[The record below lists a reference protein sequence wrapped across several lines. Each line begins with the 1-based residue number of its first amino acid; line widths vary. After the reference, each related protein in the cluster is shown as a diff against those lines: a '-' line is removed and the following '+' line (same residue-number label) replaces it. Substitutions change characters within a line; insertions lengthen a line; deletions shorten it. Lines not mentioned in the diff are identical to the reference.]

1 MALKACLDTRFYF
14 AHYSREPPPWTKRVV
29 AASRSG
35 ASLLVSSTI
44 TVTEL
49 VSSMTPG
56 VGLDAVQLRVDSAKD
71 AGIRL
76 IPPSEEIARHAG
88 EMILKDRDLPVADAI
103 IAATAIAHTGGR
115 VYTDDPHF
123 DRIPRIHVVWGRT

>member
-14 AHYSREPPPWTKRVV
+14 AHYSREAPSWTRRIV
-29 AASRSG
+29 ADGRSG
-35 ASLLVSSTI
+35 ASLLISSTI

-76 IPPSEEIARHAG
+76 IPPSEEIAAHAG
-88 EMILKDRDLPVADAI
+88 RTILKDRDLPMADAI
-103 IAATAIAHTGGR
+103 IAATAVAHTSGR

-123 DRIPRIHVVWGRT
+123 EKIPGINVVWGRA

>member
-14 AHYSREPPPWTKRVV
+14 AHYAREAPSWTRRVV
-29 AASRSG
+29 AESRLRS
-35 ASLLVSSTI
+35 SHLVSSTI
-44 TVTEL
+44 TITEL
-49 VSSMTPG
+49 VSSMTPD

-88 EMILKDRDLPVADAI
+88 EIILKDRDLPMADAI
-103 IAATAIAHTGGR
+103 IAATAIAHARGR

-123 DRIPRIHVVWGRT
+123 EKIPGIHVIWGRT

>member
-1 MALKACLDTRFYF
+1 M
-14 AHYSREPPPWTKRVV
+14 
-29 AASRSG
+29 
-35 ASLLVSSTI
+35 VSSTI

-56 VGLDAVQLRVDSAKD
+56 VGLDAVQLRVGSAKD

-76 IPPSEEIARHAG
+76 IPPSEEIAGHAG
-88 EMILKDRDLPVADAI
+88 EIILKDRDLPMADAI
-103 IAATAIAHTGGR
+103 IAATAVTHTEGR

-123 DRIPRIHVVWGRT
+123 EKIPGIHTLWGRA

>member
-1 MALKACLDTRFYF
+1 MA
-14 AHYSREPPPWTKRVV
+14 E
-29 AASRSG
+29 SRSG

-88 EMILKDRDLPVADAI
+88 EMILKDRNLPIADAI

-115 VYTDDPHF
+115 VYSDDPHF
-123 DRIPRIHVVWGRT
+123 EKILGIQAVWGRA